1 MTAHDVMTANPMTV
15 SSRASIAE
23 AWDLMREAEIRHV
36 PVVENGALV
45 GIVSDRDLA
54 RLDVVRLLTVE
65 GADAL
70 RRELAMPVVD
80 VMSSDVVTVEPET
93 DLSDV
98 IELLVESKLGAIPV
112 VRPDS
117 GEVVGIVSYID
128 VLRAV
133 QGLLDEA

>member
-1 MTAHDVMTANPMTV
+1 MTAQDVMTANPMTV